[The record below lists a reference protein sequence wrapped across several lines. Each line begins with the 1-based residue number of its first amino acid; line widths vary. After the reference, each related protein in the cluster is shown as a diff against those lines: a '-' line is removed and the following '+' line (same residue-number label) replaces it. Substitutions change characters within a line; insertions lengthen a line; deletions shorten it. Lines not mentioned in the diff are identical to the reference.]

1 MRIFIC
7 KYTGKSRL
15 LFPFLFICLVS
26 SLQADWT
33 NMPETMTGFH
43 AGPDITLERQSPE
56 KTFCIS
62 QQIDDIY
69 RNIVDKSIGSSVF
82 SQKTLLYVN
91 FPCSLNKSSQTL
103 TLKSSFLNLKS
114 NNRNDDTAVRF
125 NLANKGVDNTII
137 WTVSDGTGFLGI
149 GLRYADQKSNGD
161 INILDFPIS
170 QNETLN
176 EYFLDLLPETF
187 GSTVGVS
194 NRLTLSD
201 ISISGSTKIPGHYL
215 RFIFNRR
222 NAQNKPEFHYI
233 NSSST
238 PTLSG
243 KRLLGIPIQLRQYL
257 IAVTLIPEKSVIS
270 HFSLDL
276 FKTNLGFSTD
286 YHTYDAVDMDDLG
299 NGQLARTGAAF
310 RITSDIADNSFYT
323 GISFI
328 RYTGDFTVKT
338 PLLGYASDP
347 LLGLQ
352 IIPVAHWAEA
362 QLGQSRSFAQ
372 LFGWSGNITF
382 SKTVCNLGLQYI
394 HSRYNFQVKGKA
406 HLEFGLTSSPIDY
419 PVTLN
424 ASFFTFRGSLHHRF
438 KYFSVFYSGTQIIP
452 YIKRV
457 DDSPIKIH
465 QPVAGKKVRRRGG
478 QSHHIGLE
486 YSF

>member
-1 MRIFIC
+1 LRIFIC

-69 RNIVDKSIGSSVF
+69 RKIVDKSIGSSVF

-114 NNRNDDTAVRF
+114 NNRNDNTAVRF

-338 PLLGYASDP
+338 PLLGYSSDP

-382 SKTVCNLGLQYI
+382 FKTVCNLGLQYI

-438 KYFSVFYSGTQIIP
+438 KYFSVCYSGTQIIP